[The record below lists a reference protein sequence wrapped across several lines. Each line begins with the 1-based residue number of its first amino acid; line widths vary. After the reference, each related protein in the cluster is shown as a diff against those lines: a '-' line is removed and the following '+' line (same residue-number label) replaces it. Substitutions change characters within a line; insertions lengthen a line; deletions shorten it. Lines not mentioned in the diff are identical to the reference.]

1 MNERGMKAYFIRV
14 QTQKPW
20 VDIAKELEYASHNG
34 CRHAAKDYS
43 EKNNLPWPITYMT
56 KGAAIYKANRI
67 GVSWMRISKIYRQPM
82 RTVKQIAYKYASRH
96 NKIWPPNKEKTHG

>member
-1 MNERGMKAYFIRV
+1 MKAYFIRV